1 MKLLFIDDEQTFLK
15 YISKRLALDGFTVK
29 TTFSGEEGVEA
40 AAREDF
46 DVAVVDLK
54 MPGIDGIEVQ
64 KRLKELQP
72 LLPCIVLTGY
82 GSVENALESGKYN
95 AFKFLSKPVDMD
107 TLVETIKAAYEYR
120 KDQERFEDGSASGP
134 NKGAGKDGAVKKA
147 FRKFRKLYG
156 VDK

>member
-15 YISKRLALDGFTVK
+15 YLSKRLALDGFTVK

-120 KDQERFEDGSASGP
+120 REQEKLEGGSAGGP
-134 NKGAGKDGAVKKA
+134 SEGTDKDGAIKKA

>member
-107 TLVETIKAAYEYR
+107 SLVETIQAAFEHR
-120 KDQERFEDGSASGP
+120 KEQEKLAAGSSG
-134 NKGAGKDGAVKKA
+134 GTAEGSGREGAVKKA